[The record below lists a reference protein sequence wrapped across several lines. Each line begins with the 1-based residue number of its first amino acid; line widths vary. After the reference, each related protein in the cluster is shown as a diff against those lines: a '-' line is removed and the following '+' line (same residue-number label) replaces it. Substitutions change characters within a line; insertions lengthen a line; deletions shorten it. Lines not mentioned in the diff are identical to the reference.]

1 MGAESLSTM
10 RDEALVPTEGVPEMP
25 GYPTFVRLDKVKSLK
40 TPTWLQ
46 RSAAKHLGQFSKEVL
61 LPKGVQP
68 GASPSPPPTGP
79 SPAPGAATPSPSPP
93 FAQTAHAVHPA
104 DRVKRK
110 LHPVDHRLEPP
121 ERPVSVPSVHDSAQS
136 DLNWEDTLFLSQSSF
151 RKRRY
156 SHGSTRHG
164 HSQTVY
170 SNGPGHG
177 GRDAH

>member
-1 MGAESLSTM
+1 M
-10 RDEALVPTEGVPEMP
+10 
-25 GYPTFVRLDKVKSLK
+25 
-40 TPTWLQ
+40 
-46 RSAAKHLGQFSKEVL
+46 
-61 LPKGVQP
+61 
-68 GASPSPPPTGP
+68 
-79 SPAPGAATPSPSPP
+79 
-93 FAQTAHAVHPA
+93 AHAVHQA

-151 RKRRY
+151 RERRY

-177 GRDAH
+177 GRDAHSPPRSQTPNPTHRSKDPGRAFFSR